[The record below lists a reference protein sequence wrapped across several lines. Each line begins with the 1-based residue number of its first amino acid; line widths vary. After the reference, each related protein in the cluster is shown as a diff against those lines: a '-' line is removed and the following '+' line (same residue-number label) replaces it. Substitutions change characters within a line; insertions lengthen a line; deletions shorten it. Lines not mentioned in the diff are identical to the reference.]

1 MNPLIL
7 VQFIVLFVAVPLI
20 AIADTFE
27 NLSNKSWA
35 NTPKGKFEC
44 SENATGKYLL
54 KLSGKIIF
62 QGNLMAVNQLGGFL
76 KDGLKNDNTGC
87 PQIISSHLGYV
98 VVVRDVQPPH
108 YGIQGYAVIN
118 FNDQEYLVT
127 ELGEGQRPRDEGIPE
142 KSRITWDA
150 KGFKLVYFG
159 YPMEQ
164 QGGSANSPKA
174 RMHAVRYDFKLDE
187 ARQVR

>member
-1 MNPLIL
+1 MHRLIL
-7 VQFIVLFVAVPLI
+7 IQFVAFFVGVPLI

-27 NLSNKSWA
+27 NISNKSWA

-44 SENATGKYLL
+44 SESKTGKHIL
-54 KLSGKIIF
+54 KMSGKVIF

-76 KDGLKNDNTGC
+76 KDGLKNANIGC
-87 PQIISSHLGYV
+87 PQIISSNLGYV

-118 FNDQEYLVT
+118 FNDKDYLVT
-127 ELGEGQRPRDEGIPE
+127 ELGEGQSPRDESVPE
-142 KSRITWDA
+142 KNRIRWGA
-150 KGFKLVYFG
+150 KGFTLVYFG

-164 QGGSANSPKA
+164 QGGSADSPKA
-174 RMHAVRYDFKLDE
+174 RMHTVRYDFRLDD